1 MSRGA
6 ALLSIVAALGCS
18 ARLSSRPG
26 DGVRVRAPAPYV
38 VTRHVTLLDKSRVP
52 CREQVERDFLNLPFG
67 EPYALNVDNRWSWFS
82 KNELR
87 VRFHDSG
94 NLEEVLLNSDPQ
106 LDETLEASAA
116 LVEETAKLVT
126 ALSASRAGAAAGEPD
141 AASCGRHRDERV
153 ECVETF
159 EQWEATPERCK

>member
-6 ALLSIVAALGCS
+6 AGLAIVAALGCS

-38 VTRHVTLLDKSRVP
+38 VTRHVTLLDKSRAP
-52 CREQVERDFLNLPFG
+52 CREAIERDFVNLPFG
-67 EPYALNVDNRWSWFS
+67 EPYALNVDNRWSWFA

-106 LDETLEASAA
+106 LDEALEGSAA
-116 LVEETAKLVT
+116 LVEQSARLVT
-126 ALSASRAGAAAGEPD
+126 AVTASRASAAAGEPD
-141 AASCGRHRDERV
+141 AESCGRYRDERI

-159 EQWEATPERCK
+159 GQWESSPERCK